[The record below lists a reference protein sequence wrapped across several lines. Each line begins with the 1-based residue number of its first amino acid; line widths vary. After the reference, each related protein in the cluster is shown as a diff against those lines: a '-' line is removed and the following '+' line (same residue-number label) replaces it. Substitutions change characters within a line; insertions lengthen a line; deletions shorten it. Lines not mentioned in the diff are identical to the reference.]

1 MADKRKIIDA
11 RANESGNIEAVL
23 LEGNTTYTSLKK
35 AITMTEQNQ
44 VDAVVVN
51 QKNGNQHLRT
61 RPDKKTENNLDDMA
75 QD

>member
-51 QKNGNQHLRT
+51 QKNGNQYLRT